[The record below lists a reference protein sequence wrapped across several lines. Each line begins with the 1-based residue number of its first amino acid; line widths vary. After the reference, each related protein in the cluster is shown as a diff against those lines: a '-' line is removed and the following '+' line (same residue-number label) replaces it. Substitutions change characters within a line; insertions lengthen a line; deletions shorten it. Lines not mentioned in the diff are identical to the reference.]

1 MKKFFILLIV
11 VIMLTGLTF
20 SSFAAKPDDPQWN
33 GNEYANNQEDGPL
46 RDCLKDGS
54 CIDCPNP
61 DGCVPEGDGPKQ
73 KKGKQS

>member
-20 SSFAAKPDDPQWN
+20 SSFARQN

-73 KKGKQS
+73 KKGGK